1 MTSSTLFS
9 QPSSTRSTPAPARAV
24 FRLLERL
31 RHGSL
36 ELHLPDG
43 RAARFGNRAD
53 GEPRAAL
60 RLANWNVFG
69 AALKTNRVEFET
81 AATAQGFLAHGEPV
95 ELVGR
100 SRIRNEYFVAQG
112 TVKFFNAEKGYG
124 FISREQGDDVFVH
137 FSAIQG
143 DGYKTLD
150 EGQRVEFDVA
160 QGRKGQ
166 EAQNVRV
173 I

>member
-1 MTSSTLFS
+1 MRRRLPGERCSNTL
-9 QPSSTRSTPAPARAV
+9 RS
-24 FRLLERL
+24 
-31 RHGSL
+31 
-36 ELHLPDG
+36 
-43 RAARFGNRAD
+43 
-53 GEPRAAL
+53 GEPS
-60 RLANWNVFG
+60 
-69 AALKTNRVEFET
+69 
-81 AATAQGFLAHGEPV
+81 